1 MFDSPDDKHF
11 PVEQAGLIASSY
23 RRLLNKALLQG
34 VGGTEAF
41 AEALFHAPFAV
52 VSHNTDSDPLFNY
65 ANAKALELFEMDWD
79 EFTRTPSRLSA
90 EPVNRQ
96 ERERLLAQVT
106 EQGYIDHYQGVRI
119 SKTGKRF
126 MIRNA
131 VVWNLADDSGEYKGQ
146 AACFSDWVFL

>member
-1 MFDSPDDKHF
+1 MLGSPDDKHF
-11 PVEQAGLIASSY
+11 LVEQAGLIANSY
-23 RRLLNKALLQG
+23 RRLLNKALLPG
-34 VGGTEAF
+34 EDGTEAF
-41 AEALFHAPFAV
+41 ADALFHAPFAV
-52 VSHNTDSDPLFNY
+52 VSHNTDSDPIFNY

-106 EQGYIDHYQGVRI
+106 DRGYIDHYHGVRI

-131 VVWNLADDSGEYKGQ
+131 VVWNLSDEFGQYKGQ
-146 AACFSDWVFL
+146 AACFSDWEFL